1 LLELVSYANARYS
14 IFACK
19 LNWSGAP
26 RWSIRKPR
34 LRGSSRA
41 DRTLDQL
48 LRGTWHPDPNDA
60 RHEALVA
67 PGNAIKRQAL
77 VIGFSD
83 VFAVIAFVLVL
94 AAIAIMLTESRRLP
108 MAALRTDPLFQEDT
122 TSPKHYSENICR

>member
-1 LLELVSYANARYS
+1 
-14 IFACK
+14 
-19 LNWSGAP
+19 
-26 RWSIRKPR
+26 
-34 LRGSSRA
+34 
-41 DRTLDQL
+41 
-48 LRGTWHPDPNDA
+48 
-60 RHEALVA
+60 
-67 PGNAIKRQAL
+67 